1 MAEEATS
8 GSLGSAAVWLWSEV
22 VRTMSILSSCLRGAL
37 RGSQQVFAPVLLLW
51 LLGWAI
57 LPDSVMAAAV
67 QKRGGR
73 GGYVVQLDAFASL
86 EAAQVRLEALQA
98 AGLAVYVVKSE
109 VAGRGTLYR
118 VRHGRFATP
127 AKARQAGAA
136 LQSRGVIGSFFVAPY
151 EPPLAWAPANAPK
164 SNLPAPS
171 SPPGPALAEE
181 GRAVP
186 PSAPSIRYQEVVD
199 PSSGYS
205 LQVPASWRGG
215 MVSEADRQRKG
226 IDAGATFQSPPDQAF
241 VNVVWNGLPN
251 AHQKESGL
259 ILAMILHGL
268 RAGEGV
274 KQMEEISRR
283 VESTKDGI
291 VRTHLELV
299 ATFQV
304 AEGEPLLDFE
314 GRAVVLQTPRGIL
327 LVSCFY
333 GFDAPPETKAQV
345 EHILAS
351 AKAL

>member
-1 MAEEATS
+1 
-8 GSLGSAAVWLWSEV
+8 
-22 VRTMSILSSCLRGAL
+22 MSILSSCPRHCLRGA
-37 RGSQQVFAPVLLLW
+37 RQVSAPVLLLW

-57 LPDSVMAAAV
+57 LPESVTAAAV
-67 QKRGGR
+67 QRGGR

-109 VAGRGTLYR
+109 VAGKGTLYR

-127 AKARQAGAA
+127 AKARQAGTA
-136 LQSRGVIGSFFVAPY
+136 LQSRGVIESFFVAPY
-151 EPPLAWAPANAPK
+151 EPPLAWAPK
-164 SNLPAPS
+164 SNGPAPS
-171 SPPGPALAEE
+171 PPPGPALAEE
-181 GRAVP
+181 GRAAP
-186 PSAPSIRYQEVVD
+186 PSPPSIRYQEVVD

-205 LQVPASWRGG
+205 FEVPASWRGG
-215 MVSEADRQRKG
+215 MVNETDRQRKG
-226 IDAGATFQSPPDQAF
+226 IDSGAIFQSPPDQAF

-251 AHQKESGL
+251 AHQKESEL

-274 KQMEEISRR
+274 KQLEEISRR
-283 VESTKDGI
+283 VESSKDGI

-351 AKAL
+351 AKAP